1 MAYGHLSCPLEQLAI
16 TPVHLLPIA
25 QHISAHP
32 ESHLAWSLD
41 PKEPVFPW
49 SF

>member
-1 MAYGHLSCPLEQLAI
+1 MACGHLSCPLEQLAI
-16 TPVHLLPIA
+16 TPGHLLLLLS
-25 QHISAHP
+25 ISAHP

-49 SF
+49 SS